1 MTADEARLAGRRDAE
16 RAVALAREEP
26 DETEAA
32 APEEPP
38 TDLFVDLD
46 PGRPGS
52 AARRLV
58 SGWRAA
64 GHIAARVSEEAQRA
78 AEAGGEV
85 WAAYGAALDAGLSDA
100 NVTLI
105 PTWYSDERDR
115 IVRGLYVVDRN
126 RFPEAAAGMRTM
138 TEKGIEYTWEG
149 DVQRA
154 FRAPP
159 RGFLKRL
166 KSRRGGANDG

>member
-1 MTADEARLAGRRDAE
+1 MTADEARAAGRRDAE

-32 APEEPP
+32 APEEPS
-38 TDLFVDLD
+38 TELFAQPD

-52 AARRLV
+52 PARRLV
-58 SGWRAA
+58 SGGMGARHVAA
-64 GHIAARVSEEAQRA
+64 GVSEDAQRA
-78 AEAGGEV
+78 AEAGDEV

-126 RFPEAAAGMRTM
+126 RFPEPAAGMRMM
-138 TEKGIEYTWEG
+138 TEDGIDYTWEG

-154 FRAPP
+154 FRAPR
-159 RGFLKRL
+159 RGLLDRL
-166 KSRRGGANDG
+166 KSRRR

>member
-1 MTADEARLAGRRDAE
+1 MTADEARSAGRRDAE

-26 DETEAA
+26 DETEAG

-38 TDLFVDLD
+38 DRPLRRAD

-52 AARRLV
+52 PARRLV
-58 SGWRAA
+58 SASQRCGTRRRGRLGGGAA
-64 GHIAARVSEEAQRA
+64 GR
-78 AEAGGEV
+78 EAGDEV

-126 RFPEAAAGMRTM
+126 RFPEPAAGMRMM
-138 TEKGIEYTWEG
+138 TEDGIDYTWEG

-154 FRAPP
+154 FRAPR
-159 RGFLKRL
+159 RGFPERL
-166 KSRRGGANDG
+166 KSRRR

>member
-1 MTADEARLAGRRDAE
+1 MTADEARSTGRRDAE

-26 DETEAA
+26 VGTEAA
-32 APEEPP
+32 AHEEPR
-38 TDLFVDLD
+38 TDLFAEPD

-52 AARRLV
+52 PARRLV
-58 SGWRAA
+58 SGWRGE
-64 GHIAARVSEEAQRA
+64 GHIAAGVSEEAHRA
-78 AEAGGEV
+78 EQAGGEV
-85 WAAYGAALDAGLSDA
+85 WAAYGAAFDAGLSDA

-115 IVRGLYVVDRN
+115 IIQGLYVVDRN

-138 TEKGIEYTWEG
+138 TEDGIDYTWEG

-154 FRAPP
+154 FRASR
-159 RGFLKRL
+159 RGFLDRL
-166 KSRRGGANDG
+166 KSRRR

>member
-1 MTADEARLAGRRDAE
+1 M
-16 RAVALAREEP
+16 
-26 DETEAA
+26 
-32 APEEPP
+32 
-38 TDLFVDLD
+38 
-46 PGRPGS
+46 
-52 AARRLV
+52 
-58 SGWRAA
+58 
-64 GHIAARVSEEAQRA
+64 
-78 AEAGGEV
+78 
-85 WAAYGAALDAGLSDA
+85 
-100 NVTLI
+100 TLI

-138 TEKGIEYTWEG
+138 TEEGIEYTWEG

-154 FRAPP
+154 VQGARV

>member
-1 MTADEARLAGRRDAE
+1 M
-16 RAVALAREEP
+16 ALAREEP

-32 APEEPP
+32 APGSPDRGAARP
-38 TDLFVDLD
+38 TSSPSLD

-52 AARRLV
+52 PARRLV
-58 SGWRAA
+58 SGWQGAGHVAA
-64 GHIAARVSEEAQRA
+64 GVSEEAQRA
-78 AEAGGEV
+78 EEAGGEV

-126 RFPEAAAGMRTM
+126 RFPDAAAGMRTM
-138 TEKGIEYTWEG
+138 TEDGIDYTWEG

-154 FRAPP
+154 FRAPR

>member
-1 MTADEARLAGRRDAE
+1 MTVEDARSAGRRDAE

-26 DETEAA
+26 DGPDAA
-32 APEEPP
+32 TREEPP
-38 TDLFVDLD
+38 TDLFAELD

-52 AARRLV
+52 PARCLV
-58 SGWRAA
+58 SSWRSAGHVAA
-64 GHIAARVSEEAQRA
+64 GVSEEAHRA
-78 AEAGGEV
+78 QEAGDEV
-85 WAAYGAALDAGLSDA
+85 WAAYGAAFDAGLSQA

-138 TEKGIEYTWEG
+138 TEDGIDYTWEG

-154 FRAPP
+154 FRPP
-159 RGFLKRL
+159 RRGLLHRL
-166 KSRRGGANDG
+166 KSRS

>member
-1 MTADEARLAGRRDAE
+1 MTAEEARSAGRRDAE

-26 DETEAA
+26 NEAEA
-32 APEEPP
+32 GAPEETP
-38 TDLFVDLD
+38 TDLFAQPD

-52 AARRLV
+52 PARRLV
-58 SGWRAA
+58 SGWRGAGHVAA
-64 GHIAARVSEEAQRA
+64 GVSEDAQRA
-78 AEAGGEV
+78 AEAGDQI
-85 WAAYGAALDAGLSDA
+85 WAAYGSALDTGLSDA

-126 RFPEAAAGMRTM
+126 RFPEPAAGMRMM
-138 TEKGIEYTWEG
+138 TEDGIEYTWEG

-154 FRAPP
+154 FRAPR
-159 RGFLKRL
+159 RGLLDRL
-166 KSRRGGANDG
+166 KSRRR

>member
-1 MTADEARLAGRRDAE
+1 MTADEARSAGRRDAE

-26 DETEAA
+26 DGPEAA
-32 APEEPP
+32 APEEPR
-38 TDLFVDLD
+38 TDLFGEPD

-52 AARRLV
+52 PARRLV
-58 SGWRAA
+58 SGWAGQ
-64 GHIAARVSEEAQRA
+64 GHIAAGLSEEAHRA
-78 AEAGGEV
+78 SEAGDEA

-115 IVRGLYVVDRN
+115 IIRGLYVVDRN
-126 RFPEAAAGMRTM
+126 RFPEAAAGMRMM
-138 TEKGIEYTWEG
+138 TEDGVDYTWEG

-154 FRAPP
+154 FRAPR
-159 RGFLKRL
+159 RGFLDRL
-166 KSRRGGANDG
+166 KSRRR